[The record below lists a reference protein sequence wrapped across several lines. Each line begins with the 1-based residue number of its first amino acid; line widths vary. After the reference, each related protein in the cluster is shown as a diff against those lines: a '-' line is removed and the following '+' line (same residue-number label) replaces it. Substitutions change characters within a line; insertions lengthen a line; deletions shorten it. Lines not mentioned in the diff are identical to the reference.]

1 MAFTISKYVAQK
13 VIQHSREASECLT
26 RNMQI
31 MERQINSQFIG
42 LKDPAF
48 ISYLELSMQMQEL
61 LKQTCGKMEAVSD
74 YCQKVINWI
83 DQYNNM

>member
-1 MAFTISKYVAQK
+1 MRFTISKYAAKQ
-13 VIQHSREASECLT
+13 VIDQSKEASESLT

-31 MERQINSQFIG
+31 MDRQINSQFIG

-48 ISYLELSMQMQEL
+48 ISYLELSMQMQKL
-61 LKQTCGKMEAVSD
+61 LKQTCGKMEAVSE

-83 DQYNNM
+83 DQYGDM